1 MTESEPAVAPAQPQQ
16 LTETPAAAEAV
27 AYAKAPVGKRVL
39 AVLVDAALMMIVWFV
54 FRAVHLGFIGGL
66 LTMAYIFLK
75 DGIDFGGLDNRSVG
89 KKVMG
94 LRVMNLA
101 TKQKCTYVDSLLR
114 QILFIIPLVNIVIA
128 LIEFVLVLVDP
139 KGIRLGDKIAKTM
152 VIESA

>member
-1 MTESEPAVAPAQPQQ
+1 MTGSEPAVAPAQTQ
-16 LTETPAAAEAV
+16 TETPAVADAAD
-27 AYAKAPVGKRVL
+27 YTKAPVGKRVL
-39 AVLVDAALMMIVWFV
+39 AVLIDTALVMLVWFI
-54 FRAVHLGFIGGL
+54 FRAVHLAFIGGL
-66 LTMAYIFLK
+66 VTMAYSFLK

-101 TKQKCTYVDSLLR
+101 TKARCTYVDSLLR
-114 QILFIIPLVNIVIA
+114 QILFIIPLVNVVIA
-128 LIEFVLVLVDP
+128 IIEFVLVLVDP